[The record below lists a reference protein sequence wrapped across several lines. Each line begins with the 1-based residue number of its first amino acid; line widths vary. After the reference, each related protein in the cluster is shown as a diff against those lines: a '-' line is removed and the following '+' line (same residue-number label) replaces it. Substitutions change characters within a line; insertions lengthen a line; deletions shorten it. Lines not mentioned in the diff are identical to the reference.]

1 MKIFVKTGIFLIFL
15 LLFQGFTGFGKFGE
29 LLTYL
34 VSFDM
39 IAHAQKH
46 AHAYKVLSFSF
57 LEIPHQIMLDL
68 LHYFWCTLIIQK
80 GDANALGDVQ
90 CLLEKDLRY

>member
-1 MKIFVKTGIFLIFL
+1 MRRNMRMRIKYFHF
-15 LLFQGFTGFGKFGE
+15 
-29 LLTYL
+29 
-34 VSFDM
+34 
-39 IAHAQKH
+39 H
-46 AHAYKVLSFSF
+46 F

-90 CLLEKDLRY
+90 WMSPGLEKDLRY